1 MMSETV
7 FFFKN
12 FFFCPSRNSC
22 HDENS
27 ALYLLWC
34 QSSFQLT
41 VGISVQKGSPLHT
54 RAMGAIGV
62 PSLTYL
68 PAAGFDTSI
77 FLFPISWQKMSH
89 VYSENYICLDF
100 FFFNSMKQDTGEG
113 LITVLVQ
120 QWGWFSERTDQRFKT
135 SSEKVSHHRTCSQ
148 PMEFPLS
155 RHWCQILQ
163 GLNLLIISSVAHI
176 AL

>member
-100 FFFNSMKQDTGEG
+100 FFFLIQWNRILEKDWSQSWCNSEADSVKEQIRDLKQA
-113 LITVLVQ
+113 
-120 QWGWFSERTDQRFKT
+120 QRK
-135 SSEKVSHHRTCSQ
+135 S
-148 PMEFPLS
+148 
-155 RHWCQILQ
+155 
-163 GLNLLIISSVAHI
+163 LIIELAANPWNSLFPDTDVRYCKG
-176 AL
+176 